1 MSLKVIQGFALI
13 WLFFSCNNAV
23 RLPENTSAEVSD
35 SSALISESQS
45 VEVSTTAQEMPDS
58 NAKVVLAVL
67 GVMQDGGRPHL
78 GCEKSCCAPETLQN
92 MNDFLVVSLGI
103 FDREHAQGYMIEATP
118 DFVPQWRT
126 FKGIFPEITL
136 KTFGGI
142 FLTHAHIGHYL
153 GLAYL
158 GKEAFNAHGTP
169 VYAMPRMAEFLKNNG
184 PWSQLV
190 DINNIKIKEIN
201 FGTSTTELNNIN
213 VTPIQVPHRD
223 EYSETA
229 GYIIKGK
236 NKKALFIPDIDKV
249 EKWDRDLSQL
259 AKEFDFLLID
269 ATFYDSKEINRD
281 ISEIPH
287 PLVTETMNLLI
298 GLNKENRNKVYF
310 IHMNHTNMMLDPNSE
325 LSKLITSKGFNIARL
340 GQKLYL

>member
-1 MSLKVIQGFALI
+1 MIRVLNLVTFLI
-13 WLFFSCNNAV
+13 
-23 RLPENTSAEVSD
+23 
-35 SSALISESQS
+35 ISISVNSQS
-45 VEVSTTAQEMPDS
+45 EYIYILGNTQDAGLPHIGCQHPFCEDSFNVYEEHYTTSIA
-58 NAKVVLAVL
+58 VVNSDLKKYIL
-67 GVMQDGGRPHL
+67 
-78 GCEKSCCAPETLQN
+78 
-92 MNDFLVVSLGI
+92 F
-103 FDREHAQGYMIEATP
+103 EATP
-118 DFVPQWRT
+118 DIT
-126 FKGIFPEITL
+126 FQLNNLKQNIFDEFLLPESIY
-136 KTFGGI
+136 I
-142 FLTHAHIGHYL
+142 THAHIGHYSGLMYFGREAL
-153 GLAYL
+153 GAKNLMVRVL
-158 GKEAFNAHGTP
+158 
-169 VYAMPRMAEFLKNNG
+169 PRMNNFLQNNG

-201 FGTSTTELNNIN
+201 FGLSTKELTNIEI
-213 VTPIQVPHRD
+213 TPIKVPHRD

-236 NKKALFIPDIDKV
+236 NKKALFIPDIDKW

>member
-1 MSLKVIQGFALI
+1 MIRVINFVTFLI
-13 WLFFSCNNAV
+13 
-23 RLPENTSAEVSD
+23 
-35 SSALISESQS
+35 ISISVNSQS
-45 VEVSTTAQEMPDS
+45 EYIYILGNTQDAGLPHIGCQHPFCEDSFNVYEEHYTTSIA
-58 NAKVVLAVL
+58 VVNSDLKKYIL
-67 GVMQDGGRPHL
+67 
-78 GCEKSCCAPETLQN
+78 
-92 MNDFLVVSLGI
+92 F
-103 FDREHAQGYMIEATP
+103 EATP
-118 DFVPQWRT
+118 DIT
-126 FKGIFPEITL
+126 FQLNNLKKNIFDEFLLPESIY
-136 KTFGGI
+136 I
-142 FLTHAHIGHYL
+142 THAHIGHYTGLMYFGREAL
-153 GLAYL
+153 GAKDLMVKVL
-158 GKEAFNAHGTP
+158 
-169 VYAMPRMAEFLKNNG
+169 PRMSNFLQNNG

-201 FGTSTTELNNIN
+201 FGSSTKELANIDI
-213 VTPIQVPHRD
+213 TPVKVPHRD

-236 NKKALFIPDIDKV
+236 NKKALFIPDIDKW

-287 PLVTETMNLLI
+287 PLVTETIDLLS
-298 GLNKENRNKVYF
+298 GLNTENRSKVYF

>member
-1 MSLKVIQGFALI
+1 MIRILNLVTFLI
-13 WLFFSCNNAV
+13 
-23 RLPENTSAEVSD
+23 
-35 SSALISESQS
+35 ISISVNSQS
-45 VEVSTTAQEMPDS
+45 EYIYILGNTQDAGLPHIGCQHPFCEDNFDVYEDYYTTSIA
-58 NAKVVLAVL
+58 VVNSDLKKYIL
-67 GVMQDGGRPHL
+67 
-78 GCEKSCCAPETLQN
+78 
-92 MNDFLVVSLGI
+92 F
-103 FDREHAQGYMIEATP
+103 EATP
-118 DFVPQWRT
+118 DIT
-126 FKGIFPEITL
+126 FQLNNLKKNIFDEFLLPESIY
-136 KTFGGI
+136 I
-142 FLTHAHIGHYL
+142 THAHIGHYTGLMYFGREAL
-153 GLAYL
+153 GAKDLMVKVL
-158 GKEAFNAHGTP
+158 
-169 VYAMPRMAEFLKNNG
+169 PRMSNFLQNNG

-201 FGTSTTELNNIN
+201 FGLSTKELANIDI
-213 VTPIQVPHRD
+213 TPVKVPHRD

-236 NKKALFIPDIDKV
+236 NKKALFIPDIDKW

-287 PLVTETMNLLI
+287 PLVTETIDILS
-298 GLNKENRNKVYF
+298 GLNTENRSKVYF
-310 IHMNHTNMMLDPNSE
+310 IHMNHTNMMLDPDSE

>member
-1 MSLKVIQGFALI
+1 MIKVINFVTFLI
-13 WLFFSCNNAV
+13 
-23 RLPENTSAEVSD
+23 
-35 SSALISESQS
+35 ISISVNSQS
-45 VEVSTTAQEMPDS
+45 EYIYILGNTQDAGLPHIGCQHPFCEDSFNIYEEHYSTSIA
-58 NAKVVLAVL
+58 VVNSDLKKYIL
-67 GVMQDGGRPHL
+67 
-78 GCEKSCCAPETLQN
+78 
-92 MNDFLVVSLGI
+92 F
-103 FDREHAQGYMIEATP
+103 EATP
-118 DFVPQWRT
+118 DIT
-126 FKGIFPEITL
+126 FQLNNLKKNIFDEFLLPESIY
-136 KTFGGI
+136 I
-142 FLTHAHIGHYL
+142 THAHIGHYTGLMYFGREAL
-153 GLAYL
+153 GS
-158 GKEAFNAHGTP
+158 KELI
-169 VYAMPRMAEFLKNNG
+169 VRVLPRMSNFLQNNG

-201 FGTSTTELNNIN
+201 FGSSTKELANIDI
-213 VTPIQVPHRD
+213 TPVKVPHRD

-236 NKKALFIPDIDKV
+236 NKKALFIPDIDKW

-287 PLVTETMNLLI
+287 PLVTETIDLLS
-298 GLNKENRNKVYF
+298 GLNTENRSKVYF

>member
-1 MSLKVIQGFALI
+1 MIRVLNLVTFLI
-13 WLFFSCNNAV
+13 
-23 RLPENTSAEVSD
+23 
-35 SSALISESQS
+35 ISISVNSQS
-45 VEVSTTAQEMPDS
+45 EYIYILGNTQDAGLPHIGCQHPFCEDSFNVYEEHYTTSIA
-58 NAKVVLAVL
+58 VVNSDLKKYIL
-67 GVMQDGGRPHL
+67 
-78 GCEKSCCAPETLQN
+78 
-92 MNDFLVVSLGI
+92 F
-103 FDREHAQGYMIEATP
+103 EATP
-118 DFVPQWRT
+118 DIT
-126 FKGIFPEITL
+126 FQLNNLKQNIFDEFLLPESIY
-136 KTFGGI
+136 I
-142 FLTHAHIGHYL
+142 THAHIGHYSGLMYFGREAL
-153 GLAYL
+153 GAKDLIVRVL
-158 GKEAFNAHGTP
+158 
-169 VYAMPRMAEFLKNNG
+169 PRMSNFLQNNG

-190 DINNIKIKEIN
+190 DINNIKIKETN
-201 FGTSTTELNNIN
+201 FGSSTKELANIHI
-213 VTPIQVPHRD
+213 TPVQVPHRD

-236 NKKALFIPDIDKV
+236 NKKALFIPDIDKW